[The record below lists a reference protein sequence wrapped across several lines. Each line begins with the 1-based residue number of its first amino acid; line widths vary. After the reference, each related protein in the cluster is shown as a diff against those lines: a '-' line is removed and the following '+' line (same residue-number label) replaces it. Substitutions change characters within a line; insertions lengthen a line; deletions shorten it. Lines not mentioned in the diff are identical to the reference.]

1 MYFDE
6 ARIHLEAG
14 EGGDGRISFRR
25 EKYVPHGG
33 PDGGN
38 GGNGGGIYM
47 VASPHYNTL
56 LAFRRQAR
64 FQAEKGVNGQ
74 GKNCHGRNGKD
85 LEISVPMGTVV
96 YDAATG
102 ELLADLTEPGQRAL
116 VARGG
121 RGGRGNACF
130 ATSTNQAPRI
140 ATRGDPG
147 EARWAKLELKL
158 IADVGI
164 VGMPNA
170 GKSTLLSVI
179 TAAKPKI
186 ADYPFTTLEPN
197 LGVVDLG
204 DRTMVVADLPGLI
217 EGAHSGAGLGHQ
229 FLRHV
234 ERTRVLVHLLNGAAE
249 DPMQDLQDINDELE
263 LFQPGLSAKP
273 QLVVLNKM
281 DLPEAQAAYPQLKE
295 TMEAQGQAFMAVSA
309 ATVQGTREMLW
320 RVAQMLEAAPEP
332 ELRVEPKVFRP
343 EPVDGKEYEIIE
355 VEDGFRVQGAKIE
368 RIAARTIWSSF
379 EAVVRFQNILKAI
392 GIYQELNEVGIES
405 GDTLYVGDYEF
416 EWA

>member
-6 ARIHLEAG
+6 AKIHLEAG
-14 EGGDGRISFRR
+14 AGGDGRISFRR

-38 GGNGGGIYM
+38 GGNGGSIYL
-47 VASPHYNTL
+47 VASPHQNTL
-56 LAFRRQAR
+56 LSFRKKSR
-64 FQAEKGVNGQ
+64 FKAEKGVNGQ
-74 GKNCHGRNGKD
+74 GRDRHGRYGRD
-85 LEISVPMGTVV
+85 LEIGVPMGTVAH
-96 YDAATG
+96 DEATG
-102 ELLADLTEPGQRAL
+102 EVLADLIESGQRVL
-116 VARGG
+116 VAQGG
-121 RGGRGNACF
+121 KGGRGNACF

-147 EARWAKLELKL
+147 VDKWVRLELKL

-234 ERTRVLVHLLNGAAE
+234 ERTRVLIHLLNGAAE

-263 LFQPGLSAKP
+263 LFQPGLSGKP

-281 DLPEAQAAYPQLKE
+281 DLPEAQGAFPRIEEA
-295 TMEAQGQAFMAVSA
+295 MEERGQAFMAISA
-309 ATVQGTREMLW
+309 VTVQGTREMLW
-320 RVAQMLEAAPEP
+320 RVAQMLQTAPSS
-332 ELRVEPKVFRP
+332 ELRSEAKVFRP
-343 EPVDGKEYEIIE
+343 DPVDAKEYEIIP
-355 VEDGFRVQGAKIE
+355 VADGFRVRGAKIE

-392 GIYQELNEVGIES
+392 GIYQELDEVGIET

-416 EWA
+416 EWV

>member
-1 MYFDE
+1 
-6 ARIHLEAG
+6 
-14 EGGDGRISFRR
+14 
-25 EKYVPHGG
+25 
-33 PDGGN
+33 
-38 GGNGGGIYM
+38 
-47 VASPHYNTL
+47 
-56 LAFRRQAR
+56 
-64 FQAEKGVNGQ
+64 
-74 GKNCHGRNGKD
+74 
-85 LEISVPMGTVV
+85 
-96 YDAATG
+96 
-102 ELLADLTEPGQRAL
+102 
-116 VARGG
+116 
-121 RGGRGNACF
+121 
-130 ATSTNQAPRI
+130 
-140 ATRGDPG
+140 
-147 EARWAKLELKL
+147 
-158 IADVGI
+158 
-164 VGMPNA
+164 MPNA